1 MHRRKTADSRRWTRY
16 AQLAAAAHPPRATR
30 TTGTTRA
37 TSTST
42 STSSS
47 SSSYTSTAIRT
58 MACCTAP
65 ARSSVERT
73 ISGVLALAVGALL
86 GTIAVAVLARCGSL
100 DESNTTVRHAVV
112 LLGGTLCLDFGL

>member
-1 MHRRKTADSRRWTRY
+1 
-16 AQLAAAAHPPRATR
+16 
-30 TTGTTRA
+30 
-37 TSTST
+37 
-42 STSSS
+42 
-47 SSSYTSTAIRT
+47 